1 MSAIDFRGKEAAW
14 EQLFHIVRE
23 QYPYSK
29 MRGLTIRDG
38 AAVAFKTIQYTFVFG
53 RGVEPPLCLLP
64 GTFDEQWQRFI
75 RFCQALENG
84 VVGEVHFT
92 DGHPVL
98 VSMEQPGMDLTAQ
111 YAQELSTKGGEVRER
126 ELVAA

>member
-29 MRGLTIRDG
+29 MRGLTIREG
-38 AAVAFKTIQYTFVFG
+38 AVVAFKTIQYTFVFG
-53 RGVEPPLCLLP
+53 RGVEPPQCLLP

-92 DGHPVL
+92 DGRPVL

-111 YAQELSTKGGEVRER
+111 YAQEPSTKGGEVRER

>member
-1 MSAIDFRGKEAAW
+1 MSVIDFRGREAAW

-29 MRGLTIRDG
+29 MRGLTIREG
-38 AAVAFKTIQYTFVFG
+38 AVVAFKTIQYTFVFG
-53 RGVEPPLCLLP
+53 RGVEPPQCLLP

-92 DGHPVL
+92 DGRPVL